1 MAKFAKDT
9 CAGFSFLIKLHA
21 GSTISTSNGWY
32 TCIFFIGSLK
42 KKSKHSA
49 SLPQCAF
56 THNWK
61 VQCLFAL
68 PIISNVRWW
77 CAEKLKIRIR
87 QGSVLNV
94 VKTYGF
100 LSSIYSWSRLF
111 FMLKNDL
118 LEITR
123 HFIYYLSYIVAKKN
137 FVIFFQALRHPLRT
151 FQSILQSFQNLYF
164 KNSLLC
170 KRNKWALSVK
180 V

>member
-1 MAKFAKDT
+1 MLEAQYQHQMVDT
-9 CAGFSFLIKLHA
+9 LAF
-21 GSTISTSNGWY
+21 
-32 TCIFFIGSLK
+32 FFIGSLK

-100 LSSIYSWSRLF
+100 SSSIYSWSRLF
-111 FMLKNDL
+111 FMLKNCL

-123 HFIYYLSYIVAKKN
+123 HFMYCLSYIVAKKN
-137 FVIFFQALRHPLRT
+137 FVIFFQALRHHCAPFNRFYKVFRT
-151 FQSILQSFQNLYF
+151 CISKIVCYVRETRELYQWKF
-164 KNSLLC
+164 KVYRL
-170 KRNKWALSVK
+170 
-180 V
+180 

>member
-9 CAGFSFLIKLHA
+9 CAGFLFLIKLHA

-42 KKSKHSA
+42 KNPKHSA